1 MSRTNR
7 KVPLQTTSSVTNEDG
22 ETTFASTSSIV
33 AGAPEEMSLP
43 VRHLQPLQ
51 GLALGFR
58 QSMVEVEEIDASV
71 STTAGLGT
79 DFIIVTYDERTMFLR
94 GSELLK
100 RYVTSIDPKVGDNIP
115 GFG

>member
-1 MSRTNR
+1 MSKSEDMPLRTR
-7 KVPLQTTSSVTNEDG
+7 SSVTDEEG
-22 ETTFASTSSIV
+22 ETTFASTSSV
-33 AGAPEEMSLP
+33 TAGPPEEMSLP

-58 QSMVEVEEIDASV
+58 QSMVEIDELDASV

-79 DFIIVTYDERTMFLR
+79 DFIIVTYNRETMFLR

-100 RYVTSIDPKVGDNIP
+100 RFVTKIDPQVGASIP